1 MQELIGRRMLPAFQ
15 AKTGSFHGAG
25 REDLDVLMLGRGRP
39 FVYEVV
45 GARKFDVDLEA
56 LRQEIVERA
65 EGAIEL
71 DPFVPVERARVP
83 YWKQTNFDKVY
94 RVEVVCEAAPE
105 DLAKAQA
112 FGGIITQRTPQRV
125 AHRRADLE
133 RERMVQVLSLDRL
146 EDLRLQL
153 RVQCQHGT
161 YVKEWVSSDD
171 GRTNPS
177 LSSLLGVEC
186 RCDLLDVEDVLTEAP
201 SASAEA

>member
-1 MQELIGRRMLPAFQ
+1 
-15 AKTGSFHGAG
+15 
-25 REDLDVLMLGRGRP
+25 
-39 FVYEVV
+39 
-45 GARKFDVDLEA
+45 
-56 LRQEIVERA
+56 
-65 EGAIEL
+65 
-71 DPFVPVERARVP
+71 
-83 YWKQTNFDKVY
+83 
-94 RVEVVCEAAPE
+94 
-105 DLAKAQA
+105 
-112 FGGIITQRTPQRV
+112 
-125 AHRRADLE
+125 
-133 RERMVQVLSLDRL
+133 MVQVLSLDRL